1 MKKVIK
7 WPMTRKSFMEMEFLL
22 VQKNMN
28 QIYAEISTKQKLQK
42 RLSEF
47 QQFQRHKNKNNILTT
62 ITAYQ
67 VGKVLAKKIKI

>member
-1 MKKVIK
+1 
-7 WPMTRKSFMEMEFLL
+7 
-22 VQKNMN
+22 MN

-47 QQFQRHKNKNNILTT
+47 QQFQRHKNKNNTLTT